1 MTIENQCVVYMWN
14 LQFFNSTVFVLD
26 YFYMSKSINSFNR
39 DTQRTQESASR
50 PELHPNDV
58 RLHASLLHGQRL
70 HGISRAAKRKSTVQD
85 SPKIHQEI
93 LIEVIQDLIHT
104 LLVLILCIHI
114 YDTLTCIRQR
124 WFWTQTESLATMFMN
139 STTVLIAAAV
149 AQSVI
154 VFTSRYSN
162 LSRDRPKSQ

>member
-1 MTIENQCVVYMWN
+1 MCRVHVELTIFQKYSFSPGLYMW
-14 LQFFNSTVFVLD
+14 
-26 YFYMSKSINSFNR
+26 KSINSFNR
-39 DTQRTQESASR
+39 DTKRTQESASR
-50 PELHPNDV
+50 WELHPNDV

-70 HGISRAAKRKSTVQD
+70 HGISRAAKRKSSVQD

-104 LLVLILCIHI
+104 LLVLILCRRV
-114 YDTLTCIRQR
+114 YGTLTFIRQR
-124 WFWTQTESLATMFMN
+124 WFWTQTESLASMLMN
-139 STTVLIAAAV
+139 STTVLIGAAV
-149 AQSVI
+149 A